1 MSPRLDNNQK
11 ERMDQCAR
19 RMMATWN
26 QLWETYAPMV
36 NWSTVH
42 LVLTMIQLNNFKT
55 SQFNFVQ
62 AIMQAPFDCPI
73 LAS

>member
-1 MSPRLDNNQK
+1 MTPRLDNNQK
-11 ERMDQCAR
+11 ERMEMCTEDDV
-19 RMMATWN
+19 TWN

-42 LVLTMIQLNNFKT
+42 LVLTMILLNNFKT
-55 SQFNFVQ
+55 RQFNFVQ
-62 AIMQAPFDCPI
+62 AIMQAPLDCPI